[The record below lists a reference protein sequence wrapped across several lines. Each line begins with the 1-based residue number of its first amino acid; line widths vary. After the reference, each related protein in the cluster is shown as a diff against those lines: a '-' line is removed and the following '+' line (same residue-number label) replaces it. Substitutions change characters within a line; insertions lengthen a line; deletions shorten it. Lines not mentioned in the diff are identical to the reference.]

1 MKQRKEERK
10 AGLEEIKEEGTKG
23 WEWME
28 GTKGWEWIEMG
39 FQKGEQNRQRT
50 EQTRKKY
57 MRRLKFYEKTG
68 LSLPKK
74 KSTL

>member
-10 AGLEEIKEEGTKG
+10 AGIEQIKEEGTKG
-23 WEWME
+23 L
-28 GTKGWEWIEMG
+28 EWIEMG